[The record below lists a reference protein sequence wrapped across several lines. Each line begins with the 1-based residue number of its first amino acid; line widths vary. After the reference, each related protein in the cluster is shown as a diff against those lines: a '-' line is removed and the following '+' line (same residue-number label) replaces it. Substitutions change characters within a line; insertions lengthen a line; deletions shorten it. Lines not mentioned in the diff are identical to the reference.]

1 MAFAG
6 VTIDI
11 VDKASSRLRKINEQA
26 QKASKTFQRFDKA
39 TKGITT
45 RFNGLAKVVAQ
56 VGLVEFGR
64 RSVQTAA
71 DFDKLN
77 LRLKLLTK
85 ETGTFAQSQKIA
97 ADAQKLFGISTLEAL
112 DGVTNITA
120 RLAPLGVGVE
130 DIRTTFIGFNT
141 AAKLAGA
148 TGIEASN
155 AFRQLAQALGSG
167 RLQGDEFRSISEQIP
182 TLLKPVAD
190 ELGTTVGKLKEFS
203 SQGKITSDV
212 VIRALGKIGD
222 EGAPMLAKLLENDPT
237 QVFKNLNNE
246 IERLQITI
254 GRTLLPTAKLLT
266 LGLTGFS
273 EVINTLP
280 SGFTAVVIGAT
291 AAITAFTI
299 LGPIATAIKGTF
311 VALLATLAKFGII
324 ITGPVAA
331 GIGLLGLGIAGIAGH
346 YIDANKEQ
354 KKFNNLL
361 EKGSKVQ
368 IENAIATNENTIA
381 KIKNEMARKRSKTAA
396 FQAIAALEEENRKLK
411 EQQKINENLQKRGF
425 DTAAGTYTVNGI
437 IYDAKTGEPKN
448 PPKTISNLVDDKN
461 KPITDKKDPRLVE
474 GTLLKQIERKIQL
487 KNTEDE
493 KDRLLLERKFL
504 HIDQLKEILNNE
516 QIINKEKAISL
527 LATEFN
533 IDKNKI
539 LNDTL
544 TDQADIYKQIGENIA
559 TGISDALTDAAMGA
573 KTLGEA
579 AVSVLQ
585 SIGRQLMQL
594 GINTLLFNIF
604 GGATGIF
611 KNLPTFAAGGRP
623 PVGRPS
629 LVGEKGPEIFVP
641 RSAGTIIPNNQ
652 LGGGVVNNINVSV
665 DTSGSAVDSDP
676 TQSAELGRAISEA
689 IQLELIKQQR
699 AGGLLYR

>member
-11 VDKASSRLRKINEQA
+11 VDKASSRLRRINEQA
-26 QKASKTFQRFDKA
+26 QKAGKTFQRFDKA

-45 RFNGLAKVVAQ
+45 RFNGLSKVIAQ
-56 VGLVEFGR
+56 VGLAEFGR
-64 RSVQTAA
+64 RSIQTAA
-71 DFDKLN
+71 NFDKLN

-85 ETGTFAQSQKIA
+85 ESGTFAKSQKIA
-97 ADAQKLFGISTLEAL
+97 TDAQKLFGISTIEAL
-112 DGVTNITA
+112 EGVTNITA

-203 SQGKITSDV
+203 SQGKITSEV
-212 VIRALGKIGD
+212 VIRALGKIGN
-222 EGAPMLAKLLENDPT
+222 EGAPMLAALLENDPT

-246 IERLQITI
+246 IQDLQITI
-254 GRTLLPTAKLLT
+254 GQTLLPTAKLLT

-280 SGFTAVVIGAT
+280 KGFTAVVIGAT

-299 LGPIATAIKGTF
+299 LSPIATAIKGTF
-311 VALLATLAKFGII
+311 VALLATLAKFGIVL
-324 ITGPVAA
+324 TGPVTA
-331 GIGLLGLGIAGIAGH
+331 GIALLGLAIAGIAGH

-354 KKFNNLL
+354 KEFNKILD
-361 EKGSKVQ
+361 KGTVAQ
-368 IENAIATNENTIA
+368 IDNAIATNDNTIS

-396 FQAIAALEEENRKLK
+396 YQNIAALEEENRKLK
-411 EQQKINENLQKRGF
+411 EQKRISKNLLDRGF
-425 DTAAGTYTVNGI
+425 DTSKGTYEVNGI
-437 IYDAKTGEPKN
+437 IYDSKTGRPKN
-448 PPKTISNLVDDKN
+448 PPKTISDVIEDQN
-461 KPITDKKDPRLVE
+461 KPLTDKKDPRLMEVDI
-474 GTLLKQIERKIQL
+474 TKQIQRRIQL

-493 KDRLLLERKFL
+493 KDRLILERKFL
-504 HIDQLKEILNNE
+504 HMDQLREIIGNE
-516 QIINKEKAISL
+516 QIINKEKAIGL
-527 LATEFN
+527 LATEFE
-533 IDKNKI
+533 IDKTKI

-544 TDQADIYKQIGENIA
+544 TEQADIYEQIGDSIA
-559 TGISDALTDAAMGA
+559 TGITDALTDAAMGA

-579 AVSVLQ
+579 AVGVLQ
-585 SIGRQLMQL
+585 NIGRQLMQL
-594 GINTLLFNIF
+594 GINTLLFNVF
-604 GGATGIF
+604 GGAGGIF

-629 LVGEKGPEIFVP
+629 IVGERGPELFTPSV
-641 RSAGTIIPNNQ
+641 SGTITPNHA
-652 LGGGVVNNINVSV
+652 LGGSTNVVVNV
-665 DTSGSAVDSDP
+665 DASGSSVEGDEDRGR
-676 TQSAELGRAISEA
+676 ELGRIISAA
-689 IQLELIKQQR
+689 IQSELINEKR
-699 AGGLLYR
+699 PGGLLA